1 MNIQAEKLELVR
13 MILDTNNP
21 NILNSIRGLF
31 TKSKTTDFWDIL
43 SQEQKNDIQEGID
56 EVERGETVDYND
68 FVKEYR

>member
-31 TKSKTTDFWDIL
+31 SKSKTTDFWDVL
-43 SQEQKNDIQEGID
+43 SHEQKSDIQEGID

>member
-21 NILNSIRGLF
+21 NILSSIRRLF
-31 TKSKTTDFWDIL
+31 SKSKTTDFWDVL
-43 SQEQKNDIQEGID
+43 SQEQKSDIQKGID
-56 EVERGETVDYND
+56 EVERGETVDYKY